1 MKVFLAPMVGRTDKY
16 FRRLARIISP
26 NIILFTEMITVD
38 SLIRGKFKQ
47 YSIKDTEHPL
57 IIQLAGDDKN
67 KFIQCTKIISDQGFD
82 EINLNIGCPS
92 SKVVK
97 GGFGACQIEAP
108 MKVSEY
114 IEGIKT
120 QTKIP
125 VSIKTRLGLGYEQ
138 DLNEIID
145 FIRLTSEAGCNIY
158 YIHARNAIL
167 DGIST
172 KKNRSVPPLRYN
184 DVFKLKT
191 IFPDLQIYI
200 NGGFEDISDIKEM
213 LGIYKGVMIGRKI
226 YSNPMFLAEIENKI
240 FSANKTLSLEEV
252 ICQYIDQLDAEEAS
266 NKLYALKHLT
276 NLYKGTRLSKKWRIY
291 LHNLINSGQPIET
304 LKNFYKENDY
314 EEKEIISS

>member
-304 LKNFYKENDY
+304 IKNFYKENDY

>member
-47 YSIKDTEHPL
+47 YSIKDSEHPL

-252 ICQYIDQLDAEEAS
+252 ICQYVDQLDAEEAS

>member
-47 YSIKDTEHPL
+47 YSIKDSEHPL

>member
-47 YSIKDTEHPL
+47 YSIKDSEHPL

-252 ICQYIDQLDAEEAS
+252 ICQYVDQLDAEEAS

-304 LKNFYKENDY
+304 IKNFYKENDY

>member
-47 YSIKDTEHPL
+47 YSIKDSEHPL

-184 DVFKLKT
+184 DVFKLKK

-252 ICQYIDQLDAEEAS
+252 ICQYVDQLDAEEAS

>member
-16 FRRLARIISP
+16 FRKLARIISP

-108 MKVSEY
+108 MKVAEY

-138 DLNEIID
+138 DLSEIID

-191 IFPDLQIYI
+191 LFPDLQIYI
-200 NGGFEDISDIKEM
+200 NGGFEDIRDIKEM

-226 YSNPMFLAEIENKI
+226 YNNPMFLAEIENKI
-240 FSANKTLSLEEV
+240 FSANKTLSLEEA
-252 ICQYIDQLDAEEAS
+252 ICQYVDQLDAEEAS

-304 LKNFYKENDY
+304 IKNFYKENDY